1 MGIRGE
7 LFSTKVSCEGRTYF
21 FNVKQN
27 RMGDVFLSIVESKPT
42 EAESFDRRS
51 IVVFREDM
59 RGFLKAFQ
67 TTLSFIEKPGSKPT
81 EMIFEPEDEPAPRAR
96 RPRPTASGAE
106 AEKAADRDGS
116 GAVPRAKAGGRG
128 AGAAT
133 GGTAAATGSAA
144 AATGSA
150 EGGTGE
156 GSPKKRRIVVRKK
169 PAAGEPK

>member
-27 RMGDVFLSIVESKPT
+27 RMGDIFLSIVESKPT

-67 TTLSFIEKPGSKPT
+67 TTLSYIEKPGDKPT
-81 EMIFEPEDEPAPRAR
+81 EMSFEPPDEPVRRTRPVKASASPTSAAPGT
-96 RPRPTASGAE
+96 PGAE
-106 AEKAADRDGS
+106 
-116 GAVPRAKAGGRG
+116 
-128 AGAAT
+128 
-133 GGTAAATGSAA
+133 GT
-144 AATGSA
+144 
-150 EGGTGE
+150 
-156 GSPKKRRIVVRKK
+156 KKRRVVVRRK
-169 PAAGEPK
+169 PAEGEGK